1 MKHSFQTLLVS
12 INFQFI
18 RKYKLGK
25 VLQRVGRSGY
35 CAYRLVQFDLKKLA
49 EYDPEGMEKFLA
61 EHEKKGG
68 QA

>member
-1 MKHSFQTLLVS
+1 
-12 INFQFI
+12 
-18 RKYKLGK
+18 
-25 VLQRVGRSGY
+25 
-35 CAYRLVQFDLKKLA
+35 LKKLA